1 MATATI
7 KDLRN
12 WMVRDLLRP
21 NIQLLRNTEEAP
33 SSEEYLRAT
42 IYTKTTEYHILGIER
57 TNGENYLGC
66 IASSRKARP
75 GEDWTRGNDLP
86 DGNLS
91 KKTWR
96 QILAGIV
103 RYEVQRI
110 SPECTDNETIKE

>member
-7 KDLRN
+7 KELRS

-21 NIQLLRNTEEAP
+21 NFQIHRPTEK
-33 SSEEYLRAT
+33 SSTEDRFRAT
-42 IYTKTTEYHILGIER
+42 IYTKTTEYHISAIER
-57 TNGENYLGC
+57 YAGKSYLGC
-66 IASSRKARP
+66 IAASRKSRP

-103 RYEVQRI
+103 RYEAQRI
-110 SPECTDNETIKE
+110 SSECDDNENTKG